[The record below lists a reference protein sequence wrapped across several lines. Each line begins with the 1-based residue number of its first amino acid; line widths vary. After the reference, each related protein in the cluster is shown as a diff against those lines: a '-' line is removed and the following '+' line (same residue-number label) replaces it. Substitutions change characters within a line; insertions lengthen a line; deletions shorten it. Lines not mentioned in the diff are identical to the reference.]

1 MRQRRRA
8 TKSKA
13 AGGAKSCSQWTLVE
27 RLQRAVSSGQEHN
40 RRADRRPLSPPTSGE
55 KKRTFPNR
63 RFDSGKF
70 DTPGDRVVAAR
81 VPSLLPKPGWC
92 MLRKNF
98 GRGASWALK
107 PAWL

>member
-1 MRQRRRA
+1 MKLPRRQFLPL
-8 TKSKA
+8 A
-13 AGGAKSCSQWTLVE
+13 AGAAALPAAVRQSLIDV
-27 RLQRAVSSGQEHN
+27 RLAPQQAAQ
-40 RRADRRPLSPPTSGE
+40 

-63 RFDSGKF
+63 RFDSGRF

-81 VPSLLPKPGWC
+81 VPSLFPKPGWC

-107 PAWL
+107 PAWPGCALQCSLQR